1 MEIEFYKQL
10 QLPEF
15 LNLNWDKDPKKS
27 PGIVNLIN
35 HYNDMGLWVAT
46 EILMATTPKLQAKA
60 ISKFLRIAQKLFE
73 LRNYATCAQI
83 LSGVSNRAVQRL
95 KKVIKVRFWNFL
107 HFFVCFVLTLGG
119 LAIRLENCRTI

>member
-1 MEIEFYKQL
+1 MEIEYYKKL
-10 QLPEF
+10 QLTDF
-15 LNLNWDKDPKKS
+15 LNLNWDKHPERAKGVTS
-27 PGIVNLIN
+27 LIS

-46 EILMATTPKLQAKA
+46 EILMAANPKLQAKA

-95 KKVIKVRFWNFL
+95 KRVIKVCFIFL
-107 HFFVCFVLTLGG
+107 IYSIIT
-119 LAIRLENCRTI
+119 